1 MSNKMTHALEDMGSN
16 TGTFDWK
23 ENEECNRKCWRSNG
37 VNCKENKKANVVLY
51 FKMWIMFS
59 GLKGA
64 ANLQTA
70 ADLIFLEKKAPNKP
84 KTPKPAPII

>member
-1 MSNKMTHALEDMGSN
+1 
-16 TGTFDWK
+16 
-23 ENEECNRKCWRSNG
+23 
-37 VNCKENKKANVVLY
+37 
-51 FKMWIMFS
+51 MFS